1 MAVIPVYVNVS
12 PLNDSNCVK
21 EELVYKPEDLDH
33 EEWLK
38 RATVRTFNGRDVPA
52 LTANC
57 SACSV
62 SM

>member
-21 EELVYKPEDLDH
+21 EEIVYKPEDLDH
-33 EEWLK
+33 GEWLK
-38 RATVRTFNGRDVPA
+38 RATVRTSNGRDIPA
-52 LTANC
+52 LTANR
-57 SACSV
+57 SACSG